1 MDKSRKAA
9 ILPIAILLSALLSG
23 CGGGNSTIA
32 ASNGSA
38 PRQSGSLEYALTT
51 TKMTFAKGEQVSL
64 TFTVRNVSM
73 QTVNVELGTCDWF
86 DTKVVNG
93 SQVLWEKRLTHGC
106 GASVNPLSIAPGEI
120 KTFNYSW
127 PQTDQQG
134 NPAPAGQYAIKS
146 WFQPYNSTDPNL
158 SPGNQEANEYA
169 YPIQIS
175 VQ

>member
-1 MDKSRKAA
+1 MDKLRKAA
-9 ILPIAILLSALLSG
+9 ILPVMILLSALVSG
-23 CGGGNSTIA
+23 CGGGSNTIA

-38 PRQSGSLEYALTT
+38 PRRSGSLEYTLTT
-51 TKMTFAKGEQVSL
+51 TKMTFARGEQVPL

-73 QTVNVELGTCDWF
+73 QTVNVELGACDWF

-93 SQVLWEKRLTHGC
+93 SQVLWQQSFTHIC
-106 GASVNPLSIAPGEI
+106 GSTIQPLSIAPNET
-120 KTFNYSW
+120 KTFSYSW

-134 NPAPAGQYAIKS
+134 RQVPSGRYSLAS
-146 WFQPYNSTDPNL
+146 WFQAINATDPAL